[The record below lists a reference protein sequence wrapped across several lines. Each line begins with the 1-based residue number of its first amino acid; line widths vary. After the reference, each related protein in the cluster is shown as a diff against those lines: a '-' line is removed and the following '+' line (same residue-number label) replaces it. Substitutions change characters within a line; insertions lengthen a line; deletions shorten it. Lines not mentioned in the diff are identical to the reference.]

1 MPNFIQKI
9 KNVFNS
15 PSTARKAKS
24 TGDLEYASS
33 QGLFLVKEKDLPRLH
48 AAAWR
53 GDLIRVRESCR
64 ADKVNA
70 VDKEMRTPIHLAVA
84 GNHYQ
89 VVEYLLQEDAKV
101 KVADKDRRTPLVIV
115 SKPHFSTKPSS
126 FKDYS
131 NLRFVFRH
139 A

>member
-1 MPNFIQKI
+1 MPNLITKI

-33 QGLFLVKEKDLPRLH
+33 QGLLVVKEKDLPKLH
-48 AAAWR
+48 LAAWK
-53 GDLIRVRESCR
+53 GDLMRVRESCR

-70 VDKEMRTPIHLAVA
+70 VDKDMRTPLHLAVA

-115 SKPHFSTKPSS
+115 SHPGFLS
-126 FKDYS
+126 
-131 NLRFVFRH
+131 R
-139 A
+139 